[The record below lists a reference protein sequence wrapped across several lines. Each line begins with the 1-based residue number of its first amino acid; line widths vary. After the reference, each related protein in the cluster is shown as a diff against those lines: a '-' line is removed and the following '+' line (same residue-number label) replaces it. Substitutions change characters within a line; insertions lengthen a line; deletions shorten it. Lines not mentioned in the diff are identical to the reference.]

1 MGKRVAVIVGHPAAD
16 SWCGALAE
24 SYAAAALAGGHEVR
38 MVHLAQLDFDPS
50 LHAGYR
56 QIQALEPD
64 LLAAQATEMV
74 IGTPEAFRAVIAD
87 SLAKNAKVIKAIGLK
102 AE

>member
-1 MGKRVAVIVGHPAAD
+1 MKTSTLP
-16 SWCGALAE
+16 
-24 SYAAAALAGGHEVR
+24 EVKT
-38 MVHLAQLDFDPS
+38 
-50 LHAGYR
+50 
-56 QIQALEPD
+56 

>member
-1 MGKRVAVIVGHPAAD
+1 MIPKGTPRPIIEKLR
-16 SWCGALAE
+16 
-24 SYAAAALAGGHEVR
+24 AALMKTSTLPEVKT
-38 MVHLAQLDFDPS
+38 
-50 LHAGYR
+50 
-56 QIQALEPD
+56 